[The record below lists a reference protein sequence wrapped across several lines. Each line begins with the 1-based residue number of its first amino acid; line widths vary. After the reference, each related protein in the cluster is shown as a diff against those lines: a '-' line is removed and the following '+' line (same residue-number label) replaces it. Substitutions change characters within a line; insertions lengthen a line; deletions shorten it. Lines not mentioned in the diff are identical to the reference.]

1 MKAPYKRGVDA
12 VQYGLLKMSKQYD
25 NVGVDCLAH
34 MFLWVL
40 YDSCRHFRNQLLPE
54 AARAR
59 YMDTES
65 VWIPGT
71 RLGHMAEKLAC
82 NNPLMNVS
90 VPRQGFGSGATAAA
104 GHQSVVYISKNQ
116 GEWQPPAGYTP
127 HVPQK
132 KSEYGHHLFVMS
144 ENEVYG

>member
-1 MKAPYKRGVDA
+1 MGA
-12 VQYGLLKMSKQYD
+12 
-25 NVGVDCLAH
+25 DCLAH
-34 MFLWVL
+34 VSWGVL

-65 VWIPGT
+65 VRIPGT

-90 VPRQGFGSGATAAA
+90 VPRQGFGSGATAAT
-104 GHQSVVYISKNQ
+104 GQQSVVYISKNQ

-132 KSEYGHHLFVMS
+132 KSEYGHHPFVMS
-144 ENEVYG
+144 ENEVHG